1 MTDMDLTSQLITA
14 FTEHPR
20 GICGRHDPARVVRG
34 VVDFEQRLNIL
45 TLGSVLDINPLSEA
59 RWVALV
65 SLAEHWLLKPSEV
78 AYQSSQQVQNAMQ
91 DKGILGP
98 GHIPRVWWQ
107 ICRGVQGRFEGSW
120 RALLADND
128 DDASK
133 VEDYLRRSKTT
144 FPVLSGPVVAVRW
157 LDLIKRIGEVN
168 LTEWEALRVPLPKG
182 QGNKARLLGI
192 EDEKVHPLLFN
203 ALYLWHTACQRLS
216 TESCGFEDCPNK

>member
-1 MTDMDLTSQLITA
+1 MDLTSQLIRA
-14 FTEHPR
+14 FIEDP
-20 GICGRHDPARVVRG
+20 GEICGRHDPVRVVRS
-34 VVDFEQRLNIL
+34 VVDLEQRLNIL

-65 SLAEHWLLKPSEV
+65 SLGEHWLLKPSEV
-78 AYQSSQQVQNAMQ
+78 AYQSSQQVQNDMQ

-128 DDASK
+128 DQASMVK
-133 VEDYLRRSKTT
+133 DYLRRNKAT
-144 FPVLSGPVVAVRW
+144 FPVLAGPVVAVRW
-157 LDLIKRIGEVN
+157 LDLIKRIGDAN

-182 QGNKARLLGI
+182 QRNNARLLGI
-192 EDEKVHPLLFN
+192 EDEQVHPLLFN
-203 ALYLWHTACQRLS
+203 ALYLWHTACRRFS
-216 TESCGFEDCPNK
+216 IESCGFEDCPKR